1 MAMEQIFKKVLDLV
15 TSEIQDIVNKE
26 PELYRGYSIEISSEL
41 AYAKKITFTPK
52 TIYIAIKFLEA
63 NVYFEQTNLPVIID
77 ILAEQNSF
85 EVARTLIMSFIAT
98 YNLTNDKEGNIL
110 QRYDTPV
117 VLNNFN
123 EIGNGFRTLFSCRGG
138 FLISLNNNPIVNIDY
153 IWETKESDDKI
164 ISHTESIKPLVSN
177 WHLANQLDSQGFF
190 ETKNLTN
197 SIAQVFS
204 FVINFVVYQFSNSHL
219 FNVMLGMLNGD
230 DDVDGDINY
239 NFNDTVFN
247 MVITFKNGKSIN
259 KNMKFVRMNASQPID
274 GLPTDEYSFTC

>member
-1 MAMEQIFKKVLDLV
+1 M
-15 TSEIQDIVNKE
+15 
-26 PELYRGYSIEISSEL
+26 
-41 AYAKKITFTPK
+41 
-52 TIYIAIKFLEA
+52 
-63 NVYFEQTNLPVIID
+63 
-77 ILAEQNSF
+77 
-85 EVARTLIMSFIAT
+85 
-98 YNLTNDKEGNIL
+98 
-110 QRYDTPV
+110 
-117 VLNNFN
+117 
-123 EIGNGFRTLFSCRGG
+123 
-138 FLISLNNNPIVNIDY
+138 
-153 IWETKESDDKI
+153 
-164 ISHTESIKPLVSN
+164 VSN